1 VTQKLRYK
9 KDIVKTKVIK
19 KARSIAKVYYSASKK
34 TKKLLKD
41 TSTALL
47 SIAKEQVRQAGSAVD
62 ETADLVSGSVARRY
76 RKLND
81 TGKKILEQV
90 EAKLDG
96 EKITGRIV
104 SYYQVRSM
112 DNIKKIHK
120 KCCLSNKSGK
130 SSNNKEYY
138 STPPNRFYTLNEE
151 ITLRFYQTPKALFNN
166 PKYKGLSL
174 GPKLM
179 YSILRDRLDLSIRNN
194 WKDEKGYIYLIFG
207 IEDLASLL
215 EMDRKAVIRYKKLL
229 SDHGLIIDKRLGQ
242 GKPNIIYVLKPELEN
257 IQKSQKRTSR
267 SPELV
272 PLEVPNKDTND
283 TDFSETDLNNV
294 KEIDE
299 GRVVDNSG
307 DEARVK
313 NIKNKED
320 IDEIRRKIKASL
332 NGDDRDILREIKNI
346 EKDKELPEEGENDPG
361 ESYSG
366 DSKILDHYGFNR
378 RPEEKELLANEI
390 ADVLEDDH
398 SLGAFRTIVDEIPE
412 QQIRIFLSIIK
423 DTQITGRIKNN
434 RGAMFI
440 SLAKAYTGKNNI
452 NLNFK

>member
-1 VTQKLRYK
+1 
-9 KDIVKTKVIK
+9 
-19 KARSIAKVYYSASKK
+19 
-34 TKKLLKD
+34 
-41 TSTALL
+41 
-47 SIAKEQVRQAGSAVD
+47 
-62 ETADLVSGSVARRY
+62 
-76 RKLND
+76 
-81 TGKKILEQV
+81 
-90 EAKLDG
+90 
-96 EKITGRIV
+96 
-104 SYYQVRSM
+104 M
-112 DNIKKIHK
+112 
-120 KCCLSNKSGK
+120 
-130 SSNNKEYY
+130 
-138 STPPNRFYTLNEE
+138 
-151 ITLRFYQTPKALFNN
+151 
-166 PKYKGLSL
+166 
-174 GPKLM
+174 
-179 YSILRDRLDLSIRNN
+179 
-194 WKDEKGYIYLIFG
+194 IFG
-207 IEDLASLL
+207 HA
-215 EMDRKAVIRYKKLL
+215 
-229 SDHGLIIDKRLGQ
+229 
-242 GKPNIIYVLKPELEN
+242 P
-257 IQKSQKRTSR
+257 
-267 SPELV
+267 
-272 PLEVPNKDTND
+272 
-283 TDFSETDLNNV
+283 
-294 KEIDE
+294 
-299 GRVVDNSG
+299 
-307 DEARVK
+307 RVK